1 MYALQK
7 KAVIKLIKK
16 KVCDKKYMSNWRP
29 ISLLNFDVKLIS
41 KTLEERL
48 KNVLPEIISSNQ
60 NGYKK

>member
-16 KVCDKKYMSNWRP
+16 KVCDKRYMSNWQP
-29 ISLLNFDVKLIS
+29 ISLLNCDVKLIS